1 MHTTTQS
8 LPPGW
13 RLEAFGPSPARRD
26 CCIKITAPDGRVI
39 SYHHKP
45 FQFACDIT
53 RQLERDI
60 STHEDVP
67 KEMLHPFR
75 IARPEQVSGEQAF
88 DVAGPP
94 SSL

>member
-13 RLEAFGPSPARRD
+13 RLEAFGPSRLRRD
-26 CCIKITAPDGRVI
+26 CCIRITAPDGRVI
-39 SYHHKP
+39 SYLHKP

-60 STHEDVP
+60 AAHEDSL
-67 KEMLHPFR
+67 KEALPPFR
-75 IARPEQVSGEQAF
+75 IARPEQVSGEQLF
-88 DVAGPP
+88 DAAGPP